1 MTFITALITSSHTLK
16 GSVLGSN
23 NMTSMQLTR
32 ENIAMAT
39 GHLDLVIYIHL
50 NTKGLKEDETF
61 ISEFLLPY
69 CPPESYLGVHGT
81 F

>member
-1 MTFITALITSSHTLK
+1 
-16 GSVLGSN
+16 
-23 NMTSMQLTR
+23 
-32 ENIAMAT
+32 MAT